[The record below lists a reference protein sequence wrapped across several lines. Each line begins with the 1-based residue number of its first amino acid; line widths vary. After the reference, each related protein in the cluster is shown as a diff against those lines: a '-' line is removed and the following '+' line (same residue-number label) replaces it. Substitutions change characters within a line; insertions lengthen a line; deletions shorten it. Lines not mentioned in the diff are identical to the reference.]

1 METLP
6 NVIINIILEYQGYHT
21 WRNGKYIPR
30 LNIKDT
36 KYDELKRLPIP
47 KFGIRSTYYV
57 EIKKMIDDRLYL
69 YVITTS
75 IYSNK
80 LHWFMDK
87 FIFDDPTVKKS
98 KFRSQETIHY
108 IYGHNEKQHLS
119 RKI

>member
-36 KYDELKRLPIP
+36 
-47 KFGIRSTYYV
+47 
-57 EIKKMIDDRLYL
+57 KMIDDRLYL

-87 FIFDDPTVKKS
+87 FIFDDPTVKKI
-98 KFRSQETIHY
+98 KFQSQETIHY